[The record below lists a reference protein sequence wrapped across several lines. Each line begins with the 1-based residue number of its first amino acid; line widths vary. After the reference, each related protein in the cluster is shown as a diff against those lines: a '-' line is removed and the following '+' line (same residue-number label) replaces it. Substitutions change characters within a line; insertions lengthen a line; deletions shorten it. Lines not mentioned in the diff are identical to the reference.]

1 MRVDVNSVLIP
12 VIVRDAQGRSV
23 DDLQKQNFQILD
35 DGKPHAVAGFLVETR
50 GTPRHPE
57 TPATPQAAT
66 PQAAPGQSVL
76 PDRVTVFLFDDMHMT
91 YEDLAHV
98 EAAAKNTLSA
108 ALTGSN
114 VAAVVSTSGKI
125 NSGLT
130 RDPAK
135 LSEALMTLRPQG
147 VYRSDSAECPKINY
161 YQADLIVNKHNND
174 ALQDAIKQVMTV
186 CNPNLPLNL
195 AQDVAESTARR
206 VLTVGRQDVLATYS
220 TTYEIVRRMAKLPG
234 QHTMILVS
242 AGLLPIEEEARTA
255 ESRLMNLA
263 AQSNVSISAL
273 DARGLYTTSLTAS
286 EDMRNR
292 DPIQVS
298 DFRQSEM
305 KAAEDSMG
313 ELAYGTGG
321 DFFHNSN
328 DLEAGFRK
336 LEAEPETVYL
346 LELPLGAV
354 VPDGAY
360 HRLTVKVDRDHVR
373 VQARRGY
380 TAPRAANS
388 KKK

>member
-1 MRVDVNSVLIP
+1 LHVDVNSVLIP
-12 VIVRDAQGRSV
+12 VVVRDRQGRSV

-35 DGKPHAVAGFLVETR
+35 DGKPRAVSGFLVETR

-57 TPATPQAAT
+57 ASPTS
-66 PQAAPGQSVL
+66 QAAPGQTVL

-98 EAAAKNTLSA
+98 ETAAKNTLSV

-114 VAAVVSTSGKI
+114 MAAVVSTSGKI

-135 LSEALMTLRPQG
+135 LSEAMLALRPQG
-147 VYRSDSAECPKINY
+147 VYRSDSTECPRINY

-195 AQDVAESTARR
+195 AQGIAESTARR
-206 VLTVGRQDVLATYS
+206 VLTVGRQDILATYS
-220 TTYEIVRRMAKLPG
+220 ATSEIVRRMARLPG

-242 AGLLPIEEEARTA
+242 SGLLPIEEEARTA

-263 AQSNVSISAL
+263 AQSNVSICAL
-273 DARGLYTTSLTAS
+273 DARGLYTTSLTAG

-336 LEAEPETVYL
+336 LEAEPGTVYL
-346 LELPLGAV
+346 LELSLGAV
-354 VPDGAY
+354 NPDGAY
-360 HRLTVKVDRDHVR
+360 HHLTVKVDRDNVR
-373 VQARRGY
+373 VQARKGY
-380 TAPRAANS
+380 IAPRAPS
-388 KKK
+388 GKKK